1 MDAPAMLVD
10 SARADQ
16 DACDDVPDCAVSYQ
30 SARHAATQVTDL
42 LRDDAFAGD
51 PAAGAERATA
61 LLSAFQEHG
70 ELLDA
75 YLPDL
80 VSRIASLLTG
90 NKQCPPI
97 VDACSLMIYT
107 LCNVRGAS
115 TVRQLLPH
123 TVADL
128 TFVTDYLGAKRD
140 PVPWTTQYALMQWLA
155 VCVLVPFQLETI
167 LPYADPSRALL
178 DLSITY
184 LCRPVPLSSAA
195 AACTA
200 RILSRSDPMAN
211 DRMQQFLQ
219 RILPI
224 VADANDANDECIGA
238 MTALVQVLKVV
249 PRDRVQQY
257 APTIADACLARDTLS
272 SSVTVRKLSMKI
284 LQRAGLSMMPNSIP
298 SWLYNRGRRSLLH
311 ALTWPGSSYKP
322 VDEVSSANSPKGDV
336 TPGAYGL
343 VLDKIYD
350 LVRVESIIAR
360 LLAGLSDA
368 NTVVRWSSAKGI
380 GRCTMRLGRQLA
392 DDIVSSVF
400 DNLRSE
406 PYNADVW
413 HGGLLCLAELI
424 RRGLIL
430 PERLHEVI
438 PIVVDGLV
446 FERSRGSHA
455 VGVHVRDSA
464 CFVAWS
470 LGRAYTATDLAGHA
484 LSLACAL
491 VPVAVFDRDV
501 NVRRAAS
508 AAFQENAGRHGLFP
522 EGIRVTTTADYASVG
537 IVSNSFKRVAP
548 AVAAISDAY
557 RHSLVRHL
565 LMYKVGHWDL
575 RIRLLSGDALSLID
589 PASCADVIPRCLSD
603 DISERHGAIHA
614 LSCCIR
620 RLGRV
625 PDELQGPVRN
635 LPIRVETGGMFKG
648 RGSDMLR
655 SAVCALVESISAA
668 GMPLASRTVEKLHAI
683 VIECLEQ
690 PLQPVQLSAT
700 SALRSVVLQYS
711 RQLPLDDLVDNSVH
725 ILETSLNVPLVRGHC
740 MALGVYNR
748 PTARTVL
755 ALIKATLPVQPD
767 DRLDV
772 ETRVQGVHSLA
783 SLLSLECAVAIDP
796 PASFGSGHTE
806 PSNLLLQVL
815 VKALDDYAIDSRGDV
830 GSWVRLAAMEHI
842 AAAIERIQGEQHLP
856 LVETAMQA
864 LVKQACEKLDRI
876 REAAWGTLMQVSSKC
891 QTLCSIVMQPEDWV
905 HSHLRLAPLLGDAV
919 YGKHVFS
926 GLILSAGGQ
935 TVSVSKSALRA
946 IDSALD
952 NADNLCETLAIR
964 SIALFDDHQGDN
976 RVTVPLFKTLGYVL
990 TRPNCRIHFRV
1001 VNDIRKR
1008 IIRESRTISSRIAS
1022 IPLVCALLQFN
1033 ALHRTVRD
1041 GNFRCVMKL
1050 LVHRFPRIRS
1060 VMAESLYSQLVA
1072 LDAATVGLDE
1082 TQFNA
1087 VLDIVL
1093 GVSWLEC
1100 PDEEQIASLQ
1110 TSLGIV
1116 TNASGARLSQTKLY
1130 DQSSTLSDN
1139 GHYCYSDFV
1148 SGLSHP

>member
-455 VGVHVRDSA
+455 VGVSTTALLPELSSPSSKPLYR
-464 CFVAWS
+464 FS
-470 LGRAYTATDLAGHA
+470 LTTGLTWR
-484 LSLACAL
+484 LAC
-491 VPVAVFDRDV
+491 
-501 NVRRAAS
+501 
-508 AAFQENAGRHGLFP
+508 
-522 EGIRVTTTADYASVG
+522 
-537 IVSNSFKRVAP
+537 
-548 AVAAISDAY
+548 
-557 RHSLVRHL
+557 
-565 LMYKVGHWDL
+565 KV
-575 RIRLLSGDALSLID
+575 
-589 PASCADVIPRCLSD
+589 
-603 DISERHGAIHA
+603 
-614 LSCCIR
+614 
-620 RLGRV
+620 
-625 PDELQGPVRN
+625 
-635 LPIRVETGGMFKG
+635 
-648 RGSDMLR
+648 
-655 SAVCALVESISAA
+655 
-668 GMPLASRTVEKLHAI
+668 
-683 VIECLEQ
+683 
-690 PLQPVQLSAT
+690 
-700 SALRSVVLQYS
+700 
-711 RQLPLDDLVDNSVH
+711 
-725 ILETSLNVPLVRGHC
+725 
-740 MALGVYNR
+740 
-748 PTARTVL
+748 
-755 ALIKATLPVQPD
+755 
-767 DRLDV
+767 
-772 ETRVQGVHSLA
+772 
-783 SLLSLECAVAIDP
+783 
-796 PASFGSGHTE
+796 
-806 PSNLLLQVL
+806 
-815 VKALDDYAIDSRGDV
+815 
-830 GSWVRLAAMEHI
+830 
-842 AAAIERIQGEQHLP
+842 
-856 LVETAMQA
+856 
-864 LVKQACEKLDRI
+864 
-876 REAAWGTLMQVSSKC
+876 
-891 QTLCSIVMQPEDWV
+891 
-905 HSHLRLAPLLGDAV
+905 
-919 YGKHVFS
+919 
-926 GLILSAGGQ
+926 
-935 TVSVSKSALRA
+935 
-946 IDSALD
+946 
-952 NADNLCETLAIR
+952 
-964 SIALFDDHQGDN
+964 
-976 RVTVPLFKTLGYVL
+976 
-990 TRPNCRIHFRV
+990 
-1001 VNDIRKR
+1001 
-1008 IIRESRTISSRIAS
+1008 
-1022 IPLVCALLQFN
+1022 
-1033 ALHRTVRD
+1033 
-1041 GNFRCVMKL
+1041 
-1050 LVHRFPRIRS
+1050 
-1060 VMAESLYSQLVA
+1060 QLVA